1 MTTIQRTNRMKIFS
15 AEWAKELQLEINK
28 NQEYKNSS
36 EGWEWSLILSMSDTN
51 NDTSVYL
58 DLNNGECREARLA
71 VKEDFD
77 KAEFIISAGAETWKK
92 ILSKTLSPMQAMML
106 KKLTIKKGSMSELLP
121 YVNSLK
127 ELLNSAMMIAAE

>member
-1 MTTIQRTNRMKIFS
+1 MKIFS

-36 EGWEWSLILSMSDTN
+36 EGWEWALILSMSDTN

-106 KKLTIKKGSMSELLP
+106 KKLIIKKGSMSELLP